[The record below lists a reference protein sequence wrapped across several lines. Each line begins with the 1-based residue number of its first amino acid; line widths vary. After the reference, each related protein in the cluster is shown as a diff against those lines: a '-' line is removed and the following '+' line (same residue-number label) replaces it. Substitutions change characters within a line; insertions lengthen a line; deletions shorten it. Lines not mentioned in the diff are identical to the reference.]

1 MIIKRNISFFIIFI
15 LITLF
20 SGFFIG
26 NYFKDSQ
33 RDQLEAS
40 HEDFHDLLGL
50 TEEQLLKLEPIEAK
64 FTEEK
69 AYHKDQLHKANRALG
84 DIMLKE
90 KSFTPEVQKAVE
102 KVHNAMGELQ
112 NVTLIHFFDMRA
124 ILDENQARIF
134 DDYAAN
140 VMYGLN

>member
-1 MIIKRNISFFIIFI
+1 MTISRNISFFIIFI

-20 SGFFIG
+20 CGFAIG

-33 RDQLEAS
+33 MDHLEAS
-40 HEDFHDLLGL
+40 HEAFHDLLGL
-50 TEEQLLKLEPIEAK
+50 TEEQLIKLEPIEAK
-64 FTEEK
+64 FAEEK
-69 AYHKDQLHKANRALG
+69 AYHRDQLHRANRALG

-90 KSFTPEVQKAVE
+90 KSFTPEVQQAVE
-102 KVHNAMGELQ
+102 KVHDAMGELQ
-112 NVTLIHFFDMRA
+112 NATLTHFFDMRA

-134 DDYAAN
+134 DDYVAD